1 MEAEAVG
8 VERLDLAIIR
18 PSLGGEQDARAK
30 YAVGARV
37 ETDEFVGEFVGDG
50 SNIIRREFAAFEFKW
65 QGRGGIDIKYR
76 ESEGIAAIFL
86 AVVGFDEHRGADVI
100 PAVELNRRGGY
111 AFFGGWD

>member
-1 MEAEAVG
+1 MEAETVG

-65 QGRGGIDIKYR
+65 QSRGGIDIKYR

-86 AVVGFDEHRGADVI
+86 AVVGFDTEA
-100 PAVELNRRGGY
+100 PTLYQPSN
-111 AFFGGWD
+111 